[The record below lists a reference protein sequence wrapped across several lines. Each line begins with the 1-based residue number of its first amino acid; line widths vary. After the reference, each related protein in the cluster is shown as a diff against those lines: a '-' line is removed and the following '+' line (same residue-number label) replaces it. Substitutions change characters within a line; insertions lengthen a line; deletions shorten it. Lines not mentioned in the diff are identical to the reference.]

1 MNAIINIEEWGDRHH
16 PLWTDFLRIILG
28 LILILKG
35 FVFAEHESVITNL
48 VLEHHL
54 QYISFMA
61 AQYVVLL
68 HICGGILI
76 ALGILTRFSSL
87 MNLPILIAAVFF
99 INIPKGLLPLN
110 TELFLSIVVLLLL
123 ILFLIIGDG
132 KLSAENFIEKHTDIW

>member
-1 MNAIINIEEWGDRHH
+1 MNAIIKIEEWGDRHH